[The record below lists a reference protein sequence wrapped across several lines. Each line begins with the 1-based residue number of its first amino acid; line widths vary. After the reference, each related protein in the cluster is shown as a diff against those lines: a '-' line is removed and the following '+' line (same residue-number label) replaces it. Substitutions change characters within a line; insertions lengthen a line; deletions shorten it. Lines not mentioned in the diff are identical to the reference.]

1 MECPK
6 FLAYLA
12 LAVFLHACAPDE
24 RPDLRIVSDA
34 TFAPFHY
41 IGDGGAPTGFD
52 IELARLIAER
62 AGLEPI
68 VEVLPYGEL
77 FEGLSAKTHDVVA
90 ATTGWTAERA
100 ATYLFTEPYFVTCQA
115 ALVRVGADEPATLGE
130 LRVDVSGLQG
140 RGRRPARCGAS
151 KGRCPSTSRRVSAS
165 SPS

>member
-6 FLAYLA
+6 FLAHLA

-41 IGDGGAPTGFD
+41 IGDEGAPTGFD

-151 KGRCPSTSRRVSAS
+151 KGRCSSTSRRVSAS